1 MDNIKKMFKKYVNR
15 ETVSY
20 LIFGVLTT
28 VVSLVTYKLFTDIFL
43 QLTGSKMVYLSTVL
57 SWVIAVTFAY
67 ITNRI
72 FVFRSQ
78 NTDLHAVLKEISA
91 FFGARVL
98 SLGFEEAWMWLTVD
112 LLRFGEKSIDI
123 PFTAITLDGDF
134 ICKIIAQFVVVVLN
148 YIFSKLFIF
157 KKHDTK

>member
-1 MDNIKKMFKKYVNR
+1 MKENKSIFAKYINR
-15 ETVSY
+15 ETISY

-28 VVSLVTYKLFTDIFL
+28 VVSLVTYRLFTELFL
-43 QLTGSKMVYLSTVL
+43 KLTGSKMIYLSNVL
-57 SWVIAVTFAY
+57 SWICAVTFAY

-78 NTDLHAVLKEISA
+78 NNTLKAVFKELTA

-112 LLRFGEKSIDI
+112 IMGFGDKVLYI
-123 PFTAITLDGDF
+123 PFMSLSFDGDF
-134 ICKIIAQFVVVVLN
+134 ICKVIAQFVVVVLN

-157 KKHDTK
+157 KKHEK

>member
-1 MDNIKKMFKKYVNR
+1 MEKIKKLVNR
-15 ETVSY
+15 ETISY
-20 LIFGVLTT
+20 LVFGVLTT

-43 QLTGSKMVYLSTVL
+43 KLSGNKQVYLSTVL
-57 SWVIAVTFAY
+57 SWIFAVTFAY

-72 FVFRSQ
+72 FVFKSQ
-78 NTDLHAVLKEISA
+78 NREIKAVLKEISA

-98 SLGFEEAWMWLTVD
+98 SLGFEEAWMWITVD
-112 LLRFGEKSIDI
+112 LLGFGSKVLHI
-123 PFTAITLDGDF
+123 PFTSFSLDGDF

-157 KKHDTK
+157 KKHK